1 MKFRTRLLARFG
13 FAVAAV
19 YLVIT
24 ATFLVVVFT
33 PDTNLQGMLG
43 TAFSAWIVV
52 ALVVGIGLVVFS
64 GGLALSLI
72 GIVLI
77 VLGLIGIMPA
87 LRFTIFKDPHR

>member
-1 MKFRTRLLARFG
+1 M
-13 FAVAAV
+13 
-19 YLVIT
+19 
-24 ATFLVVVFT
+24 
-33 PDTNLQGMLG
+33 DQGMLG

-52 ALVVGIGLVVFS
+52 ALVIGIGLVVLS

>member
-1 MKFRTRLLARFG
+1 ME
-13 FAVAAV
+13 
-19 YLVIT
+19 
-24 ATFLVVVFT
+24 
-33 PDTNLQGMLG
+33 QGTLG

-52 ALVVGIGLVVFS
+52 ALAIGIGLVVVS

-87 LRFTIFKDPHR
+87 LRFTVFRDPHR

>member
-1 MKFRTRLLARFG
+1 M
-13 FAVAAV
+13 
-19 YLVIT
+19 
-24 ATFLVVVFT
+24 
-33 PDTNLQGMLG
+33 DQGMLG